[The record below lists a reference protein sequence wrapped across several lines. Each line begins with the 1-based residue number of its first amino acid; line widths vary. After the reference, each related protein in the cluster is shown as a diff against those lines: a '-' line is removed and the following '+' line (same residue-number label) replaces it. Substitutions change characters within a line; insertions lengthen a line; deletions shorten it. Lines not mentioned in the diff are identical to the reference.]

1 MNKMLAIGLAALLA
15 VLLSGTALAQTDPA
29 AATPADNPEPSAYL
43 TLDMKAGFVLDPFLV
58 SLNGGGEVDA
68 STLDPACVG
77 FINDKPVMIANWE
90 GKADFLDIFFYSD
103 TDPTLVIQLP
113 DGSYACADDA
123 NDNLLDPELTLEN
136 PAAGQYKIWVGSYDA
151 NQLIPGL
158 LVITA
163 NGDYSLSNF
172 APGKLIQ
179 RPAIPQEDVQPV
191 VAEEAI
197 AAEATISTTAKL
209 APNGTLSVES
219 SPITA
224 TVTTTGTV
232 PAFMLTDSDT
242 LCSGLVETFP
252 DYILQVSGEIA
263 NLRVAFEGDSD
274 ATLVVIH
281 KDGGPWCADDAE
293 ATVNANPLVDIATPA
308 AGLYGI
314 FVGRFDPET
323 PLTGTLTIS
332 AGTDVEPA
340 LLKPVAPTE
349 P

>member
-15 VLLSGTALAQTDPA
+15 VLLSGTALAQTDTA

-43 TLDMKAGFVLDPFLV
+43 TLDMQAGFVLDPFLV

-77 FINDKPVMIANWE
+77 FINDKPVMIANWSGE
-90 GKADFLDIFFYSD
+90 AEFLDIFFYSD

-123 NDNLLDPELTLEN
+123 NDNLLDPELTLAN
-136 PAAGQYKIWVGSYDA
+136 PATGQYKIWVGSYDA
-151 NQLIPGL
+151 GDLIPGL

-179 RPAIPQEDVQPV
+179 RPSIPQEEVQPLV
-191 VAEEAI
+191 TDEAI
-197 AAEATISTTAKL
+197 AATATVSATAVI
-209 APNGTLSVES
+209 APNATLTVDSG
-219 SPITA
+219 PITA

-232 PAFMLTDSDT
+232 PAFMLTNSDT
-242 LCSGLVETFP
+242 LCSGMVEDFP
-252 DYILQVSGEIA
+252 DYIVKVSGELD

-293 ATVNANPLVDIATPA
+293 ATVNANPLVDIAAPA

-314 FVGRFDPET
+314 FVGRFDAEM
-323 PLTGTLTIS
+323 PLTGTLSIS
-332 AGTDVEPA
+332 AGIDVKPA
-340 LLKPVAPTE
+340 ILEPVAPAA

>member
-15 VLLSGTALAQTDPA
+15 VLLSGRALAQTDTPA
-29 AATPADNPEPSAYL
+29 ASPAENPEPSAYL

-77 FINDKPVMIANWE
+77 FINDKPVMVANWE
-90 GKADFLDIFFYSD
+90 GEVDFLDIFFYSD

-113 DGSYACADDA
+113 DGTYQCADDA
-123 NDNLLDPELTLEN
+123 NDNLLDPELTIEN

-151 NQLIPGL
+151 GHLIPGL

-179 RPAIPQEDVQPV
+179 RPSIPQEDVQPV
-191 VAEEAI
+191 VSEESI
-197 AAEATISTTAKL
+197 AANATISTTAKL
-209 APNGTLSVES
+209 APHGTIMSDSEPL
-219 SPITA
+219 TA

-232 PAFMLTDSDT
+232 PAFLLTDSDT
-242 LCSGLVETFP
+242 LCSGMVEDFP
-252 DYILQVSGEIA
+252 DYILQVSGELD

-281 KDGGPWCADDAE
+281 KDGGPWCVDDAE
-293 ATVNANPLVDIATPA
+293 ATVNANPLVDIAAPA
-308 AGLYGI
+308 EGLYGI

-332 AGTDVEPA
+332 AGTDVAPVILE
-340 LLKPVAPTE
+340 PVAPPE